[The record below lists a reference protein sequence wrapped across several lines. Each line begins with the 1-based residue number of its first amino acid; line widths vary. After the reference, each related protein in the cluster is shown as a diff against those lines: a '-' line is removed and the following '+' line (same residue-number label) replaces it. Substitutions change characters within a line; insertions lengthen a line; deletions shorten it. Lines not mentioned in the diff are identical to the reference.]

1 MKKRAYQYGG
11 TTTEFALFQILL
23 LLFYLVE
30 FVKCCQVFL
39 ELNFEGDYIQFST
52 SWKFVRLGVPNHLIR
67 TRTFSRLVVQKFER
81 QIEVKFLA
89 ASKVKNWTR
98 AVKLVPRSLVD
109 EAEGEIWSN
118 PICARDRACQEC
130 DRQWKSAFLKYIL
143 KMAAV
148 FRLVKQRI
156 W

>member
-1 MKKRAYQYGG
+1 MKKRAYKYGG

-148 FRLVKQRI
+148 FRLVKQGFC
-156 W
+156 